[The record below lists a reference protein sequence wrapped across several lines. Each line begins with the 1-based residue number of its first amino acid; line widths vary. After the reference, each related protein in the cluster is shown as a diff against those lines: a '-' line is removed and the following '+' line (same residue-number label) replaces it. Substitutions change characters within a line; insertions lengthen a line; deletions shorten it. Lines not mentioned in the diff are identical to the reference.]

1 MAKKVLFINQ
11 EITPFVPETNM
22 SIMGKELPQKAQEA
36 GLEIRTFMPKWGN
49 INERRGQLHEVI
61 RLSGMNLIID
71 DTDHPLIIKVASIPQ
86 SRIQVYFIDNDDYF
100 TKRQMTIDEE
110 GNEYNYVE
118 EMVFD
123 AGSDKYAILVSI
135 DGDEECECHEHD
147 EQCGCEEE
155 VDVILAKIV
164 KDENGEVE
172 YIEPTDEEFE
182 IAQQAYEELMDKLE
196 AEE

>member
-1 MAKKVLFINQ
+1 MEELKNNSVEVDN
-11 EITPFVPETNM
+11 EGTVVVIT
-22 SIMGKELPQKAQEA
+22 
-36 GLEIRTFMPKWGN
+36 
-49 INERRGQLHEVI
+49 
-61 RLSGMNLIID
+61 
-71 DTDHPLIIKVASIPQ
+71 
-86 SRIQVYFIDNDDYF
+86 
-100 TKRQMTIDEE
+100 DEE

-118 EMVFD
+118 EMVFP
-123 AGSDKYAILVSI
+123 AGDDQYAILVSI
-135 DGDEECECHEHD
+135 DGDDCECSEHHHEHD
-147 EQCGCEEE
+147 EECGCEDEE

>member
-1 MAKKVLFINQ
+1 MEELKNNSVV
-11 EITPFVPETNM
+11 EEDTEGTVVVIT
-22 SIMGKELPQKAQEA
+22 
-36 GLEIRTFMPKWGN
+36 
-49 INERRGQLHEVI
+49 
-61 RLSGMNLIID
+61 
-71 DTDHPLIIKVASIPQ
+71 
-86 SRIQVYFIDNDDYF
+86 
-100 TKRQMTIDEE
+100 DEE

-123 AGSDKYAILVSI
+123 AGSD
-135 DGDEECECHEHD
+135 EECECHEHD
-147 EQCGCEEE
+147 EECGCEEE